1 MGKQAGSTNYL
12 MAEVNRLLVLVE
24 EHLSLGKDEWER
36 LAADYN
42 ANRPRSWSERDFD
55 SLRRKFKAM
64 YCIPKPIGKSNMPAH
79 IKQAKDLKRAV
90 DDKANVVEMDDCG
103 EDNSD
108 ADPEDDLEEE
118 KRPVEP
124 DFSFDYEPDDSCGS
138 FAADTTSS
146 VDTSGAEG
154 LLAHRAEETVAVN
167 DDVRV
172 PFDVRVGVDGLE
184 AFAPSTNSS
193 TVQDVTPTRPHRF
206 TGLRM
211 SRQTYTTN
219 SSKTSSAKTTRT
231 KKTDNGDD
239 LDLRGNKA
247 AQISSNRLMHPTTE
261 IWKKRRQ
268 VLLRRSARETE
279 ALKQKLSGIQN
290 TTSSLGRSLMEM
302 VLLLREENE
311 MKAEGRRVCEE
322 QRRRDE
328 LEAREARYQTEKI
341 EAEERRRQD
350 KLEREDRTRRDRED
364 ARARMQ
370 ELAMLIGALTKST

>member
-1 MGKQAGSTNYL
+1 
-12 MAEVNRLLVLVE
+12 
-24 EHLSLGKDEWER
+24 
-36 LAADYN
+36 
-42 ANRPRSWSERDFD
+42 
-55 SLRRKFKAM
+55 
-64 YCIPKPIGKSNMPAH
+64 
-79 IKQAKDLKRAV
+79 
-90 DDKANVVEMDDCG
+90 
-103 EDNSD
+103 
-108 ADPEDDLEEE
+108 
-118 KRPVEP
+118 
-124 DFSFDYEPDDSCGS
+124 
-138 FAADTTSS
+138 
-146 VDTSGAEG
+146 
-154 LLAHRAEETVAVN
+154 
-167 DDVRV
+167 
-172 PFDVRVGVDGLE
+172 
-184 AFAPSTNSS
+184 
-193 TVQDVTPTRPHRF
+193 
-206 TGLRM
+206 M

-239 LDLRGNKA
+239 LGLRGNKA
-247 AQISSNRLMHPTTE
+247 AQISSNRLSGAD
-261 IWKKRRQ
+261 
-268 VLLRRSARETE
+268 LRAFRNSRGS
-279 ALKQKLSGIQN
+279 LKQKLSGIQN

>member
-64 YCIPKPIGKSNMPAH
+64 YSIPKPIGKSNMPAH

-184 AFAPSTNSS
+184 AFAPSTNSNRRTLPTLLRPRARRQLARRKPI
-193 TVQDVTPTRPHRF
+193 TVTILVCAATKPRKFRRTDSVGLIFAHFETHVDVRV
-206 TGLRM
+206 
-211 SRQTYTTN
+211 
-219 SSKTSSAKTTRT
+219 
-231 KKTDNGDD
+231 
-239 LDLRGNKA
+239 
-247 AQISSNRLMHPTTE
+247 HPTTE